1 MIHDSWEEEIWD
13 FTGED
18 EVWVS
23 VSGSVGGGGALE
35 L

>member
-23 VSGSVGGGGALE
+23 VSGSVVVE
-35 L
+35 VR